1 VRQAAALFA
10 VLIAATA
17 LATCRPN
24 VQPPPPP
31 SRSDQTDHF
40 VTTTTPDTTTTTTS
54 TTTTTAATTT
64 TTTARPTY
72 TLPPPPST
80 LRQRTLDTLTQLGA
94 TPEQLT
100 IWDCIGLAES
110 NWTNATSATGD
121 HGVLQINQIHLAH
134 LARIGLD
141 PYIPEDA
148 ATYAYGLWQ
157 ARGFQPWTTA
167 KACT

>member
-1 VRQAAALFA
+1 MRQLAALVA

-24 VQPPPPP
+24 VQPPPRP
-31 SRSDQTDHF
+31 SRNDQTDHF
-40 VTTTTPDTTTTTTS
+40 VTTTSPPSS
-54 TTTTTAATTT
+54 TTTT
-64 TTTARPTY
+64 RPTY
-72 TLPPPPST
+72 TLPPPQPT
-80 LRQRTLDTLTQLGA
+80 LRQRTLDTLTELGA

-100 IWDCIGLAES
+100 IWDCIGRAES
-110 NWTNATSATGD
+110 GWTNATSTTGD
-121 HGVLQINQIHLAH
+121 HGVLQINAIHLEH

-167 KACT
+167 KGCI

>member
-1 VRQAAALFA
+1 VRQLAALVA

-24 VQPPPPP
+24 VQPPPRP

-40 VTTTTPDTTTTTTS
+40 VTTTSSTS
-54 TTTTTAATTT
+54 STSS

-72 TLPPPPST
+72 TLPPPQPT
-80 LRQRTLDTLTQLGA
+80 LRQRTLDTLTELGA

-100 IWDCIGLAES
+100 IWDCIGRAES
-110 NWTNATSATGD
+110 GWTNATSTTGD
-121 HGVLQINQIHLAH
+121 HGVLQINAIHLEH

-167 KACT
+167 KGCI

>member
-40 VTTTTPDTTTTTTS
+40 VTTTTSATTTS
-54 TTTTTAATTT
+54 TTTTTAAATTT
-64 TTTARPTY
+64 TTRPTY

-148 ATYAYGLWQ
+148 ATYAFGLWQ

>member
-1 VRQAAALFA
+1 VRQLAALVA

-17 LATCRPN
+17 LALYRPN
-24 VQPPPPP
+24 VQSP
-31 SRSDQTDHF
+31 SLPSLPSLPSPTSS
-40 VTTTTPDTTTTTTS
+40 TTTS
-54 TTTTTAATTT
+54 PGTTTSSTSTTS

-72 TLPPPPST
+72 TLPAPQPT

-100 IWDCIGLAES
+100 VWDCIGQAES
-110 NWTNATSATGD
+110 GWTNTTSTSGD
-121 HGVLQINQIHLAH
+121 HGVLQINAIHLEH

-148 ATYAYGLWQ
+148 ATYAYNLWQ

-167 KACT
+167 KGCNGI